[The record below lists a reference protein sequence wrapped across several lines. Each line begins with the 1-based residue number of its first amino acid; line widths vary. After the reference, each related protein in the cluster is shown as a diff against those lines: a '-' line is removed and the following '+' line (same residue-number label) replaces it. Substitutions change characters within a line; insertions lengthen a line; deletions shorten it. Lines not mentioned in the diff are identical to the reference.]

1 MTTSAVVLAEGLW
14 QIGHG
19 EDHPLKPERLQR
31 VYELLTAYD
40 AFDSP
45 HSQLVAPRPA
55 TTDELLLF
63 HSQEY
68 VDAVRSLSRGETEY
82 TPSQYN
88 FGVGDNPVFEGMYEI
103 AALKVGAALRATE
116 LVVSGEVDVAFSPA
130 GGMHHARS
138 TYASGFCI
146 FNDIAVLI
154 HFMLTQGLRVA
165 YVDIDVH
172 HGDGVQEAFY
182 DVDRVLTVSV
192 HESGYFIFPG
202 TGFVRETGNG
212 VGQGYAVNLPLAP
225 YTDDEVYV
233 WAFQQ
238 VVPPL
243 LRWFEPDVVV
253 SQLGID
259 THFLDPLGHLMLT
272 TEGYSRVLQ
281 KIKECAPRWI
291 ALGGGGYEVSVMPR
305 AWTLAYGIMSDQE
318 FPDQL
323 PASYATRYGQGT
335 LHDHHRPEVE
345 KTTQDI
351 TRRHAAKAIDEL
363 RERLPALRHAGA

>member
-1 MTTSAVVLAEGLW
+1 MSKTAVILSEALW
-14 QIGHG
+14 RIGHG
-19 EDHPLKPERLQR
+19 ENHPLRPERLQR
-31 VYELLTAYD
+31 AYDLMTAYE
-40 AFDSP
+40 AFDGHDSR
-45 HSQLVAPRPA
+45 LVAPRPA
-55 TTDELLLF
+55 TMDELLLF
-63 HSQEY
+63 HTKEY
-68 VDAVRSLSRGETEY
+68 VDAVRSLSSGESTHAAR
-82 TPSQYN
+82 QYN
-88 FGVGDNPVFEGMYEI
+88 FGPGDNPVFEGMYEI
-103 AALKVGAALRATE
+103 ASLKVGAALRATE
-116 LVVSGEVDVAFSPA
+116 LVVSDEAAVAFSPA

-138 TYASGFCI
+138 NYASGFCI

-154 HFMLTQGLRVA
+154 HFMLAQGLRVA

-182 DVDRVLTVSV
+182 DMDRVLTISV

-202 TGFVRETGNG
+202 TGFVRETGSG

-233 WAFQQ
+233 WAFEQ

-272 TEGYSRVLQ
+272 TEGYCRVVQ
-281 KIKECAPRWI
+281 RIKECAPRWI

-305 AWTLAYGIMSDQE
+305 AWTLAYGIMSNQE

-323 PASYATRYGQGT
+323 PASYAERYGPGT
-335 LHDHHRPEVE
+335 LHDDHKPQVE

-351 TRRHAAKAIDEL
+351 ARRHAAKAIEEL
-363 RERLPALRHAGA
+363 RERLPALRHGGA